1 MLVDGGDLVESKRH
15 VCGRN
20 VSWVMWLVSGVRSW
34 CLCIPFV
41 IVLDGSSWVIWP
53 MCGGLC
59 PGMQD
64 M

>member
-20 VSWVMWLVSGVRSW
+20 VSWVLWLVSGVRGS

-41 IVLDGSSWVIWP
+41 IVLDGWSWVIWP
-53 MCGGLC
+53 MCGGVC
-59 PGMQD
+59 PD